1 MNTHDRTHR
10 AWTFNKVSEKFQLSF
25 HSLFLLVSLRCHFI
39 ERNAKNTHENRR
51 VKYKSELICIYTCQE
66 FFFIHT
72 SRIITLSSVRAL
84 KWNVFLN
91 TCIFAPS
98 FSFSSWQC
106 SVRIW
111 LSISK
116 RTPLLKLWNSET
128 PPPIERMKI
137 WDECNRVLYK

>member
-10 AWTFNKVSEKFQLSF
+10 ACTFNKVSEKFQLSF
-25 HSLFLLVSLRCHFI
+25 HSLFLLVSLRYHFI

-84 KWNVFLN
+84 K
-91 TCIFAPS
+91 
-98 FSFSSWQC
+98 
-106 SVRIW
+106 
-111 LSISK
+111 
-116 RTPLLKLWNSET
+116 
-128 PPPIERMKI
+128 
-137 WDECNRVLYK
+137 